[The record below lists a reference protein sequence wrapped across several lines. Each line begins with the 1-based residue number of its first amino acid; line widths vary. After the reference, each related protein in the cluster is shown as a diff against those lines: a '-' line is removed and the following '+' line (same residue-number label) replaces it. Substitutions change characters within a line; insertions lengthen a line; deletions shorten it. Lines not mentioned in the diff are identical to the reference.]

1 MIERRYEEAIG
12 WADRSLHEWASNT
25 MALRI
30 RVASCA
36 HLGRLPEA
44 RQWLARLLEVDPGL
58 TIGRLK
64 AYLTMIM
71 SPETAAVYLEGLRK
85 AGLPEE

>member
-1 MIERRYEEAIG
+1 
-12 WADRSLHEWASNT
+12 

-30 RVASCA
+30 RVVSCA

-58 TIGRLK
+58 TIARVK
-64 AYLTMIM
+64 ALQAMVM
-71 SPETAAVYLEGLRK
+71 STETLAAYVEGLRK

>member
-1 MIERRYEEAIG
+1 MIEGRYEEAIG
-12 WADRSLHEWASNT
+12 WADRCLHEQARST

-44 RQWLARLLEVDPGL
+44 QQWLARLLEVDPGL
-58 TIGRLK
+58 TIAWLK
-64 AYLTMIM
+64 AYATMFLP
-71 SPETAAVYLEGLRK
+71 PETVAMYLEDLRK

>member
-1 MIERRYEEAIG
+1 MIEGRYEEAIE
-12 WADRSLHEWASNT
+12 WADRSLHEQARFP

-58 TIGRLK
+58 TISGLK
-64 AYLTMIM
+64 AYAAMFL
-71 SPETAAVYLEGLRK
+71 PVETVAVYLEDLRK

>member
-1 MIERRYEEAIG
+1 MIEKRYEEAIG
-12 WADRSLHEWASNT
+12 WADRCLNEQARFT

-58 TIGRLK
+58 TITWLE
-64 AYLTMIM
+64 AYLATFL
-71 SPETAAVYLEGLRK
+71 SPESWEVMLDGLRK
-85 AGLPEE
+85 AGLPEG